1 MTVLTFVTFESSFQA
16 WRATAMPPGLDAWK
30 DFFTIGSD
38 GVWKEV
44 FSSDAACVSIGY
56 SFETIQTRDSL
67 VMRGPAM

>member
-1 MTVLTFVTFESSFQA
+1 
-16 WRATAMPPGLDAWK
+16 MPSRFGCLEG
-30 DFFTIGSD
+30 FFTIRSD

-67 VMRGPAM
+67 CYEGTGCVITQCRRRQ